1 MTVLTEDI
9 QDPEEL
15 VVDTNTTTE
24 EQKTELGDED
34 KNWKA
39 FLEKRK
45 EEQKENLAL
54 QKKLEES
61 NQENARREREIE
73 NLKIAFKSLAEKKEE
88 PSNYDYDGDDQK
100 KIIQDEV
107 NRVISKRDKEN
118 EERET
123 AERIRK
129 EAIEIKEQMPDL
141 MDVCSH
147 DNIAYLEYYHPEIA
161 IPLGAMPNGFMK
173 TKMAY
178 QAVKKHVKMGMKEK
192 DKIEKNLAKPKSL
205 HSAISNEGQQEE
217 SSGNMSDKKKTETWN
232 KMQRLM
238 SGQDED

>member
-15 VVDTNTTTE
+15 VVDNNTTTE
-24 EQKTELGDED
+24 EQKTELDEKD

-45 EEQKENLAL
+45 EEQKENLEL
-54 QKKLEES
+54 QKRLNESKLENE
-61 NQENARREREIE
+61 RREREIE

-88 PSNYDYDGDDQK
+88 TSSYDYDGDDQK

-107 NRVISKRDKEN
+107 NRVISQRD
-118 EERET
+118 EERKKQDT
-123 AERIRK
+123 NERIRK

-141 MDVCSH
+141 MDICSH
-147 DNIAYLEYYHPEIA
+147 DNLAYLEYYHPEIA
-161 IPLGAMPNGFMK
+161 IPLAAMPDGFMK

-192 DKIEKNLAKPKSL
+192 DKIEKNLSKPKSL
-205 HSAISNEGQQEE
+205 HSAISNESQQEE
-217 SSGNMSDKKKTETWN
+217 SSASMSDKKKTETWN